1 QARLCRGGCVP
12 PSTLE
17 VMLPTLT
24 VTRHRFEQPFSLYES
39 NRAPTF
45 GPRGF
50 VSTLHRATYVPAPG
64 SEFAPDTEEV
74 GARIGTSPSGAPS
87 TDLWLTNPT
96 ASQITRT
103 VSRSLA
109 ADAQERPR
117 LPALSDDRGMSNFAG
132 AQAMP
137 VFTTSRAGISMSP
150 AAMALST
157 AAVLR
162 NAESMAGRPEQR
174 SFSQGAIPV
183 ALTVSRAEY
192 RGFPGSSETA
202 RGNALG

>member
-74 GARIGTSPSGAPS
+74 GARIGTSPSGAPATES
-87 TDLWLTNPT
+87 RLTNPT
-96 ASQITRT
+96 ASQITRIG
-103 VSRSLA
+103 SRLFA
-109 ADAQERPR
+109 AGAHDTPG
-117 LPALSDDRGMSNFAG
+117 LPALRDDRGISNFPDARG
-132 AQAMP
+132 LPAVP
-137 VFTTSRAGISMSP
+137 TSRPAISLS
-150 AAMALST
+150 AVAM
-157 AAVLR
+157 
-162 NAESMAGRPEQR
+162 
-174 SFSQGAIPV
+174 
-183 ALTVSRAEY
+183 
-192 RGFPGSSETA
+192 
-202 RGNALG
+202 